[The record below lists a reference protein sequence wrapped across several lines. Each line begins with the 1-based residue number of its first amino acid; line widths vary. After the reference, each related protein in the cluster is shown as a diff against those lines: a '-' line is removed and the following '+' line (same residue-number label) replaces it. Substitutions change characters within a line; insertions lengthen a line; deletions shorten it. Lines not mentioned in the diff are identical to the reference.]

1 MKARKVRRDLE
12 DELAKFELKKKGGD
26 IPFNE
31 ALEMYLTYL
40 EGRVKN
46 GLISASTYENR
57 KNDLRKYSKPINE
70 TNITEINRSKIEALG
85 RVQRRLKNEFGSDK
99 EKYLEVPSSSF

>member
-40 EGRVKN
+40 EGRCH
-46 GLISASTYENR
+46 
-57 KNDLRKYSKPINE
+57 
-70 TNITEINRSKIEALG
+70 RSILFIFTS
-85 RVQRRLKNEFGSDK
+85 N
-99 EKYLEVPSSSF
+99 